1 MSAQEQ
7 ADEPAAPSGRARRAA
22 GEGWFPLLGETLL
35 TGLLVL
41 AGSLLVVT
49 APAALA
55 AGAAHLRRHL
65 GGYDTSVR
73 SFRRDWVA
81 AVRGLWVL
89 GVLLLGVAVV
99 VVVNS
104 GLTATGALPGA
115 SAVRWVTW
123 AAAACAAVVLV
134 RTTAAWSDGDAGP
147 GSGVDGGLGAG
158 SGPGADGAL
167 GARVEVGPGDAP
179 GAGVGPDGGTA
190 AVGDWTVWRLL
201 ARGAARSRD
210 DLTGSALL
218 LAALVI
224 CVVLVWMLTPLVVVT
239 GGLLCLAAVAVE
251 TRRAPLRPVD

>member
-1 MSAQEQ
+1 MSAQEE
-7 ADEPAAPSGRARRAA
+7 ADETAAPSGRARRAA

-41 AGSLLVVT
+41 AGSLPVVT

-89 GVLLLGVAVV
+89 GVLLLGLAVV

-104 GLTATGALPGA
+104 GLTATGSLPGA

-147 GSGVDGGLGAG
+147 GSGADAGLG
-158 SGPGADGAL
+158 
-167 GARVEVGPGDAP
+167 VGPGRGTDVGT
-179 GAGVGPDGGTA
+179 GAGARTGAD
-190 AVGDWTVWRLL
+190 AVGGRTVWRLL

-218 LAALVI
+218 LAALVM

>member
-1 MSAQEQ
+1 MNAQEP
-7 ADEPAAPSGRARRAA
+7 ADQPAAPSGRARRAA

-41 AGSLLVVT
+41 AGSLPVVT

-73 SFRRDWVA
+73 SFWRDWAA

-104 GLTATGALPGA
+104 GLTASGVLPGA

-147 GSGVDGGLGAG
+147 GSGVDGEPGARPG
-158 SGPGADGAL
+158 RGADVGPGA
-167 GARVEVGPGDAP
+167 R
-179 GAGVGPDGGTA
+179 AGVGTNDDAVGGT
-190 AVGDWTVWRLL
+190 TVWRLL

-218 LAALVI
+218 LAALVM

>member
-1 MSAQEQ
+1 MDAQEQ
-7 ADEPAAPSGRARRAA
+7 TEETTAPSGRGRRAA

-41 AGSLLVVT
+41 AGSLPVVT

-73 SFRRDWVA
+73 SFWRDWVA
-81 AVRGLWVL
+81 AVRGLWLL

-104 GLTATGALPGA
+104 GLTASGALPGS

-134 RTTAAWSDGDAGP
+134 RTTTAWSDDDVAGRTGAGAASANGGAGATAPAAGP
-147 GSGVDGGLGAG
+147 
-158 SGPGADGAL
+158 
-167 GARVEVGPGDAP
+167 RE
-179 GAGVGPDGGTA
+179 
-190 AVGDWTVWRLL
+190 LL
-201 ARGAARSRD
+201 SRGAARSRD

-218 LAALVI
+218 LAALVM

-239 GGLLCLAAVAVE
+239 GGLLGLAAVAVE
-251 TRRAPLRPVD
+251 TRRVRRPVD

>member
-7 ADEPAAPSGRARRAA
+7 ADEPAAPPARGRRRA

-41 AGSLLVVT
+41 AGSLAVVT

-73 SFRRDWVA
+73 SFWRDWLA

-89 GVLLLGVAVV
+89 GVLVLGVAAV

-104 GLTATGALPGA
+104 GLTASGALPGA

-134 RTTAAWSDGDAGP
+134 RTTAAWSDG
-147 GSGVDGGLGAG
+147 GAG
-158 SGPGADGAL
+158 SDG
-167 GARVEVGPGDAP
+167 
-179 GAGVGPDGGTA
+179 
-190 AVGDWTVWRLL
+190 VWRLL
-201 ARGAARSRD
+201 TRGAARSRD
-210 DLTGSALL
+210 DLVGSALL
-218 LAALVI
+218 LAALVM

-239 GGLLCLAAVAVE
+239 GGLLSLAAVAVE
-251 TRRAPLRPVD
+251 TRRALPRPVD